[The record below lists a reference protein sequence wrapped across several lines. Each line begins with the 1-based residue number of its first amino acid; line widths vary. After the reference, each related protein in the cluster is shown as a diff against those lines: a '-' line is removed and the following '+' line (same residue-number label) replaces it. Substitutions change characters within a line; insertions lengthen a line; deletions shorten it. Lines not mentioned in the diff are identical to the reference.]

1 MADNI
6 YNLVYYQNENLQ
18 KIIQNNNEKFSAEPH
33 KIQFQNTRINTMN
46 TVNFYFFYVYLV
58 FFFILLLFLIPT
70 KKLDKKIKFGII
82 LFFIFYPFFIYYME
96 NFIYQY
102 LVYYYSIA
110 VKTIY

>member
-1 MADNI
+1 MGNS
-6 YNLVYYQNENLQ
+6 YNLVYNQNENLQ

-33 KIQFQNTRINTMN
+33 KIQFQITRINSMN
-46 TVNFYFFYVYLV
+46 TVNFYFFYIYLV

-70 KKLDKKIKFGII
+70 KKLDKKLKII
-82 LFFIFYPFFIYYME
+82 IIFFLIFYPFFIYSIE

-102 LVYYYSIA
+102 LAYYYSIV